1 MSETHALFHGAWCP
15 SITPFD
21 EQGNIDF
28 PALQQHFQRLEAA
41 GTHVILLMGSIGE
54 FTSLTLD
61 ERLGLIREARKMSP
75 LPMVVNISTTC
86 VTDMLRLEEEARGC
100 GYQAV
105 MILPH
110 YYFQQTP
117 TQLLAYYRELGKR
130 LHGKWFAYNF
140 PARTGCDLD
149 AALVAQL
156 AAEFPNFVG
165 VKDTVDCLSHTRAI
179 VQAVKPVRHD
189 FAVLSGYDEY
199 LIPNLLAGGAGVIS
213 GLNNICP
220 ELFVQAIKS
229 WEGNDVEQLNHIQRE
244 ISHLSSIYMIGNDF
258 VTTIKTVVAHKF
270 QYSGGKSRSFAGEL
284 TEQERRSID
293 MLFDINDSD

>member
-1 MSETHALFHGAWCP
+1 MSEKNGPFHGAWCP
-15 SITPFD
+15 SITPFN
-21 EQGNIDF
+21 EQGNIDL
-28 PALQQHFQRLEAA
+28 PALQQHFQRLEEA
-41 GTHVILLMGSIGE
+41 GTDVILLMGSIGE

-61 ERLGLIREARKMSP
+61 ERLQLIREARKMSP

-86 VTDMLRLEEEARGC
+86 MTDMLRLAEEAWDC
-100 GYQAV
+100 EYQAV

-117 TQLLAYYRELGKR
+117 IQLLSYYRELGQR
-130 LHGKWFAYNF
+130 LRGKWFAYNF

-156 AAEFPNFVG
+156 AEEFPNFAG

-179 VQAVKPVRHD
+179 IQAVKPVRCD

-229 WEGNDVEQLNHIQRE
+229 WEGNDVVQLNHIQRE
-244 ISHLSSIYMIGNDF
+244 ISRLSSIYTIGNDF
-258 VTTIKTVVAHKF
+258 VTTIKTTVARKF
-270 QYSGGKSRSFAGEL
+270 QYAGEKSRSFAGEL
-284 TEQERRSID
+284 TEHECRSID
-293 MLFDINDSD
+293 ILFDIKDAY

>member
-1 MSETHALFHGAWCP
+1 MSEKDAQFHGAWCP

-21 EQGNIDF
+21 KQGDIDF
-28 PALQQHFQRLEAA
+28 PALQQHFNRLEAA

-61 ERLGLIREARKMSP
+61 ERFRLIREARKMSP

-86 VTDMLRLEEEARGC
+86 VSDMLRLEQEARDC

-117 TQLLAYYRELGKR
+117 AQLLAYYRELGRR
-130 LHGKWFAYNF
+130 LRGKWFAYNF

-149 AALVAQL
+149 ASLVAQL
-156 AAEFPNFVG
+156 AAEFPDFIG
-165 VKDTVDCLSHTRAI
+165 IKDTVDYLSHTRAI
-179 VQAVKPVRHD
+179 IQAIQPVRSD

-220 ELFVQAIKS
+220 ELFIQAINAWK
-229 WEGNDVEQLNHIQRE
+229 GNDMAQLNHIQRE
-244 ISHLSSIYMIGNDF
+244 ISRLSGIYTIGNDF
-258 VTTIKTVVAHKF
+258 VTTIKTAVAHKF
-270 QYSGGKSRSFAGEL
+270 HYAGDKSRSFAGEL
-284 TEQERRSID
+284 TEQECRSID
-293 MLFDINDSD
+293 MLFDIKV

>member
-28 PALQQHFQRLEAA
+28 PALQQHFQRLEEA

-54 FTSLTLD
+54 FASLTLD
-61 ERLGLIREARKMSP
+61 ERLQLIRQARKMST

-86 VTDMLRLEEEARGC
+86 VTDMLCLAEEARGC

-117 TQLLAYYRELGKR
+117 AQLLAYYREIGR
-130 LHGKWFAYNF
+130 RMQGRWFAYNF

-149 AALVAQL
+149 ATLVAQL
-156 AAEFPNFVG
+156 AAEFPNFIG

-179 VQAVKPVRHD
+179 VQAVKPMRSD
-189 FAVLSGYDEY
+189 FVVLSGYDEY
-199 LIPNLLAGGAGVIS
+199 LIPNLLTGGAGVIS

-220 ELFVQAIKS
+220 ELFVQAIKA
-229 WEGNDVEQLNHIQRE
+229 WKENDMAQTNHIQRE
-244 ISHLSSIYMIGNDF
+244 ISRLSSIYTIGNDF
-258 VTTIKTVVAHKF
+258 VTTIKTAVARKF
-270 QYSGGKSRSFAGEL
+270 HYAGSKSRSFSGEL
-284 TEQERRSID
+284 TDQECRSID
-293 MLFDINDSD
+293 ILFDIKDEN